1 MYGIVEICPLYKKKE
16 KGMKIGNG
24 REEGKG
30 QFLEFYLQTI
40 LNLLKT
46 ESVKTKKNFLNKIQY
61 TASILC
67 LFTEMY

>member
-1 MYGIVEICPLYKKKE
+1 
-16 KGMKIGNG
+16 MKIGDG

-46 ESVKTKKNFLNKIQY
+46 ESVKTKKNFFK
-61 TASILC
+61 
-67 LFTEMY
+67 